1 MEHKK
6 HSLSDTVK
14 DTLQFF
20 VNSDKA
26 VYGHISA
33 DTLQAIKVQGYRL
46 NHGIVEKNQSQPFSD
61 RQLVPISAA
70 LMKIH
75 TKTQAFNMQEIEN
88 RRFLFNPRTELLVLG
103 RQDQKSSRL
112 IASHAV
118 ELAEAG
124 ITKNFDDFIRGWI
137 GTGKAYPN
145 GVIHFAPNIDKQNIP
160 LFEKGFSALEM
171 FSVNGADAKTVIR
184 GFGDIWEQPL
194 ASILS
199 PDRTEEKKPSLR
211 QKLKEPAPQKS
222 ISEQKSKKQPER

>member
-6 HSLSDTVK
+6 HSLTDTVK

-26 VYGHISA
+26 IYGHISA
-33 DTLQAIKVQGYRL
+33 DTLQAIKIQGYRL
-46 NHGIVEKNQSQPFSD
+46 NHGVVEKNQSQPFSD
-61 RQLVPISAA
+61 KQLVPISAA
-70 LMKIH
+70 IMKID

-88 RRFLFNPRTELLVLG
+88 RRFMFNPQTEILVLG
-103 RQDQKSSRL
+103 RQDKKTSRL
-112 IASHAV
+112 KASHAV

-124 ITKNFDDFIRGWI
+124 ITKDFDNFIRGWI
-137 GTGKAYPN
+137 GTGKVYPN

-171 FSVNGADAKTVIR
+171 FSANGANTKTIIR
-184 GFGDIWEQPL
+184 GFGDTWEQSL
-194 ASILS
+194 SSILS

-211 QKLKEPAPQKS
+211 QKLKKPVPQNS
-222 ISEQKSKKQPER
+222 IHEQKSKKQPER